1 MGVEVDDGQGGHLL
15 HRLRLCQMHAICHQL
30 GRQFTAKAVAGQG
43 VEVLRAHA
51 LSGERAAQ
59 VVERSAQ
66 ARQVAAIGS
75 ADQVNERLAS
85 DGDLDRRGLMGGGN
99 SHGREDKA
107 GNKTATTR
115 ALIRADQNCACSAG
129 YSATKRA

>member
-1 MGVEVDDGQGGHLL
+1 ML
-15 HRLRLCQMHAICHQL
+15 HRIGLRQVHAIGGQL
-30 GRQFTAKAVAGQG
+30 GCQLAAKAVARQR

-51 LSGERAAQ
+51 LAGQCTAQVVQRAAQ
-59 VVERSAQ
+59 AW
-66 ARQVAAIGS
+66 QVAAIGA
-75 ADQVNERLAS
+75 ADQVDEGFAR

-107 GNKTATTR
+107 GNKTATTG
-115 ALIRADQNCACSAG
+115 ALIKADQNCACNAG